1 METDK
6 SELLPCSY
14 CSGWMGNMLYI
25 WEDIWVST
33 CFRLCSSLLFLP
45 SFFHHYLPSSSPVPP
60 PRMALT
66 TAWTPL
72 GCIRRSDSSWPHQ
85 RLSQAGADPRAALLL
100 EPPELPPA
108 PDWKNGQCTQGK
120 ALQWALQTLKLGNLN
135 GNQNSPIIL
144 VHVKWKTFFLL
155 FDKQTHGLTRITPET
170 MSLPQQLKL
179 YHGACD
185 KI

>member
-6 SELLPCSY
+6 SGLLPCSY

-25 WEDIWVST
+25 WVST
-33 CFRLCSSLLFLP
+33 CFRLCSSLFFLP
-45 SFFHHYLPSSSPVPP
+45 SFFHHYLPFSSPVPP

-72 GCIRRSDSSWPHQ
+72 GCIRRSDSSWPHR

-100 EPPELPPA
+100 EPPEFPPA
-108 PDWKNGQCTQGK
+108 PDWKEGQYTQGK
-120 ALQWALQTLKLGNLN
+120 ALQWYL
-135 GNQNSPIIL
+135 
-144 VHVKWKTFFLL
+144 LL
-155 FDKQTHGLTRITPET
+155 FDKQTRRLTRIKPEK
-170 MSLPQQLKL
+170 MSLPQQLKFD
-179 YHGACD
+179 HGACD